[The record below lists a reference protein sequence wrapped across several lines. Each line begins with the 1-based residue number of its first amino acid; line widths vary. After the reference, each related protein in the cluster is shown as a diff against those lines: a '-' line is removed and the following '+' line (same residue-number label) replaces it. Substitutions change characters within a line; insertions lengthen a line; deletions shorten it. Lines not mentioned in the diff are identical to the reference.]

1 MSLRRWLLL
10 GVATVIVVA
19 VVAVVVVVL
28 FLRSLNQPGEASAK
42 FIPHDAPF
50 YASINFRPGLG
61 QIDLGREVISLLET
75 DKLIDVRD
83 DFLEQVEH
91 ETGVHLLDDVRTWL
105 GINVSF
111 AVLDADPDSPE
122 WIVIA

>member
-42 FIPHDAPF
+42 FIPDDAPF

-91 ETGVHLLDDVRTWL
+91 ETGVHLLDDIRT
-105 GINVSF
+105 
-111 AVLDADPDSPE
+111 
-122 WIVIA
+122 